1 MPKWIMTM
9 SDLIL
14 HHYQGSLFSEKIRL
28 IMGFKGLAWHSVEI
42 PPIMPRPKLMP
53 LTGGYRRTPV
63 MQVGA
68 DIFCDTHVITEY
80 LEQLHPQPPLH
91 PDALQWST
99 RSLTQKTDTHLFRV
113 VVALCFQP
121 KAAATMLKSLGEDL
135 ARRFAEDRAE
145 LSKGSSG
152 VTTMSPEVAQA
163 ELETELVWLEQQ
175 FGVTRWVLGDTPSLA
190 DFGVYHC
197 LWLLRNNPVVAGL
210 LEPYARVRAWME
222 TMHGF
227 GQGVRREMSEAEA
240 LKIGTES
247 QPMEWNVE
255 SSHLP
260 AGVALGQK
268 VGVAATD
275 YGLNPV
281 LGTLDYCTPHACGIL
296 REDPEAGTIRVH
308 FPRSGFDIKPG

>member
-1 MPKWIMTM
+1 MPKRMMTM
-9 SDLIL
+9 TDLIL

-28 IMGFKGLAWHSVEI
+28 IMGFKGLTWHSVEI

-68 DIFCDTHVITEY
+68 DIFCDTHVMTEY

-91 PDALQWST
+91 PEALQWSA
-99 RSLTQKTDTHLFRV
+99 RSLTQKADTHLFRV

-121 KAAATMLKSLGEDL
+121 KAVETMLKGLGEDL

-152 VTTMSPEVAQA
+152 VTSMSPEVAQA
-163 ELETELVWLEQQ
+163 ELEAELAVLEQQ
-175 FGVTRWVLGDTPSLA
+175 LHVKRWVLGDAPSLA

-197 LWLLRNNPVVAGL
+197 LWLLQNNPVVAGL
-210 LEPYARVRAWME
+210 LEPYPKVGAWMQ
-222 TMHGF
+222 TMAGF
-227 GQGVRREMSEAEA
+227 GQGVRREMSESEA
-240 LKIGTES
+240 LRIGTES
-247 QPMEWNVE
+247 EPMPWTVA

-260 AGVALGQK
+260 AGVSLGQA
-268 VGVAATD
+268 VTVAATD
-275 YGLNPV
+275 YGTNPIA
-281 LGTLDYCTPHACGIL
+281 GTLDYCTALTCGIL
-296 REDPEAGTIRVH
+296 REDPDAGQLRVH
-308 FPRSGFDIKPG
+308 FPRSGFDIQPA